1 VPDKILTLFCYTLS
15 SIFLSAET
23 GIAKELQPQDNGS
36 RLLFDYFII
45 KTQNMFQTSTAVL
58 PDRNRQNNRTS
69 YQQTSIAVN
78 SINLTEPHI
87 LKIDSVA
94 KQLWG
99 EITVNARVIKKISGS
114 KTQINLAT
122 YLTKGEH
129 RIEISLNYLPV
140 SSAVTISFASP
151 DTNMMQQTSVNGS
164 LKHKLL
170 ITVK

>member
-1 VPDKILTLFCYTLS
+1 MPDKILTFFCYTLG
-15 SIFLSAET
+15 SIFFSAET
-23 GIAKELQPQDNGS
+23 AITKELEHQDNSS
-36 RLLFDYFII
+36 RLLLDYSII
-45 KTQNMFQTSTAVL
+45 KTQNMFQTSTTIL
-58 PDRNRQNNRTS
+58 PDRNRQNNHTS

-87 LKIDSVA
+87 LKIDSIA

-99 EITVNARVIKKISGS
+99 EIAVNGRVIKKISGS
-114 KTQINLAT
+114 KTQIDLAT

-129 RIEISLNYLPV
+129 RIEIYLNYLPV

-151 DTNMMQQTSVNGS
+151 DINMIQQTSVNGS